1 MTNRDST
8 ISRAALRLR
17 FLGEA
22 KASSAQPSGGQ
33 SLGGKVGV
41 RPPGIG
47 LKAGIGFKDS
57 IESAAIRESMSSASP
72 ITPTI
77 LTAPGGALGDIEDT
91 LRRNVAVLSD
101 GTFYIHTASIN
112 DPQAR
117 SLTDRARRLG
127 IALKEPEAVE
137 LSLIRE
143 LYGTAAVRSID
154 NAEGIKARFVAMI
167 DEAVTFRTSDIQIKL
182 NEEQGLAEVR
192 FQIDGFLSGV
202 VEEFHHDEVEALIT
216 TAFYYGDNG
225 DATPNP
231 SKNQKVTV
239 NKRHKLPPGVFSL
252 RLHFAK
258 LASGRHLNIRIL
270 YEKLAALG
278 LPPEIERTLLYVQTL
293 GKGLLTIGAPTEHG
307 KSTTLTLWLADLLDS
322 HGGKLTVASVD
333 DPPEG
338 LDPRIIYFPVHDTG
352 GGDEV
357 DSFTEALK
365 ASLRIAPHVVR
376 VGECREGPPA
386 RMAFDAANTGKLVST
401 TIHCAGVLNIPSR
414 YEELGVPP
422 LLAFSAERHACWY
435 SQRLVP
441 RLCPG
446 CKRRLPEAARE
457 DARLDVL
464 RERFEDA
471 LGNLARHLYA
481 RGTGCDNCLKRS
493 SKIGIAGI
501 KGRQLIAE
509 ILIPDQS
516 ICDLLRNRRY
526 EEARRQWL
534 AERGG
539 RSMALT
545 GYSYLLAGAIGVQEW
560 VSYVSSAEDLKSDLV
575 LAAEAGPKR

>member
-1 MTNRDST
+1 MIVAENT
-8 ISRAALRLR
+8 IARAGLRLR
-17 FLGEA
+17 L
-22 KASSAQPSGGQ
+22 
-33 SLGGKVGV
+33 LGGPKAAAAQRAAG
-41 RPPGIG
+41 RQG
-47 LKAGIGFKDS
+47 LAFKD
-57 IESAAIRESMSSASP
+57 AAIPDPRTER
-72 ITPTI
+72 TPDRVPSLKTEI
-77 LTAPGGALGDIEDT
+77 LTAPGGPLGDIEDS

-101 GTFYIHTASIN
+101 GSFYIHSAAIS
-112 DPQAR
+112 DPEAR
-117 SLTDRARRLG
+117 SLKDRARRLG
-127 IALKEPEAVE
+127 IVLRDPEPVE
-137 LSLIRE
+137 LSVIRE
-143 LYGTAAVRSID
+143 LYGTAAARSID

-167 DEAVTFRTSDIQIKL
+167 NEAVAYRTSDIQVKL
-182 NEEQGLAEVR
+182 NEEQGSAEVR

-258 LASGRHLNIRIL
+258 LASGRHLNIRII
-270 YEKLAALG
+270 YEKLAVSGQGLSALG

-307 KSTTLTLWLADLLDS
+307 KSTTLTLWLGDLLDS
-322 HGGKLTVASVD
+322 RGGKLTVASVD

-338 LDPRIIYFPVHDTG
+338 LDPRIIYFPVSDG
-352 GGDEV
+352 GGNEV

-414 YEELGVPP
+414 YEELGVPT
-422 LLAFSAERHACWY
+422 LLAYSAERHACWY

-441 RLCPG
+441 KLCLG
-446 CKRRLPEAARE
+446 CRRELAQVARE
-457 DARLDVL
+457 DTRLDVL
-464 RERFEDA
+464 LERFERA
-471 LGNLARHLYA
+471 LGGDLDNLFA
-481 RGTGCDNCLKRS
+481 RGPGCELCLRKS
-493 SKIGIAGI
+493 GKIGIAGI
-501 KGRQLIAE
+501 KGRQLLGE
-509 ILIPDQS
+509 ILIPDQR

-526 EEARRQWL
+526 EEARRIWL
-534 AERGG
+534 VDMSG
-539 RSMALT
+539 RSMALV
-545 GYSYLLAGAIGVQEW
+545 GYPYLLGGDIGVQEW
-560 VSYVSSAEDLKSDLV
+560 VSYVSSAEELSSDLA
-575 LAAEAGPKR
+575 LAAAAGPRE

>member
-1 MTNRDST
+1 MSAIENT
-8 ISRAALRLR
+8 ISRAGFRLR
-17 FLGEA
+17 FLGRT
-22 KASSAQPSGGQ
+22 KATAIGGRGVTFKDAPAPVPQPERNL
-33 SLGGKVGV
+33 SLG
-41 RPPGIG
+41 PSAP
-47 LKAGIGFKDS
+47 LKT
-57 IESAAIRESMSSASP
+57 E
-72 ITPTI
+72 I
-77 LTAPGGALGDIEDT
+77 LTAPGGALGDIEDA

-101 GTFYIHTASIN
+101 GTFYIHSAVIS

-127 IALKEPEAVE
+127 INLKEPEPVE
-137 LSLIRE
+137 LSVIRE
-143 LYGTAAVRSID
+143 LYGTAATKRID

-167 DEAVTFRTSDIQIKL
+167 EEAVAFRTSDIQVKL
-182 NEEQGLAEVR
+182 NEEQGSAEVR

-202 VEEFHHDEVEALIT
+202 VEEFHHDELEALIT

-258 LASGRHLNIRIL
+258 LASGRHLNIRVI
-270 YEKLAALG
+270 YEKLAVSGQGLSALG
-278 LPPEIERTLLYVQTL
+278 LPREIERTLLYVQTL

-307 KSTTLTLWLADLLDS
+307 KSTTLTVWLGDLLDS
-322 HGGKLTVASVD
+322 RGGKLTVASVD

-338 LDPRIIYFPVHDTG
+338 LDPRIIYFPVSDG

-414 YEELGVPP
+414 YEELGVPT
-422 LLAFSAERHACWY
+422 LLAYSAERHACWY

-441 RLCPG
+441 KLCPG
-446 CKRRLPEAARE
+446 CRRLLSEAAKK

-464 RERFEDA
+464 RERFEGA
-471 LGNLARHLYA
+471 LGQAAGDLYA
-481 RGTGCDNCLKRS
+481 RGPGCDNCLKRS
-493 SKIGIAGI
+493 AKIGIAGI
-501 KGRQLIAE
+501 KGRQLIGE
-509 ILIPDQS
+509 TLIPDQR
-516 ICDLLRNRRY
+516 ICDLLRNRQH
-526 EEARRQWL
+526 EDARRTWL
-534 AERGG
+534 VDTGG
-539 RSMALT
+539 RSMALV
-545 GYSYLLAGAIGVQEW
+545 GYPYLLRGDIGVQEW
-560 VSYVSSAEDLKSDLV
+560 VSYVASAEDLKCDLA
-575 LAAEAGPKR
+575 LAAQTGPRP

>member
-1 MTNRDST
+1 MTVASNM
-8 ISRAALRLR
+8 IARAGFQLRL
-17 FLGEA
+17 LGA
-22 KASSAQPSGGQ
+22 SKASPNPLAAGRQ
-33 SLGGKVGV
+33 GV
-41 RPPGIG
+41 T
-47 LKAGIGFKDS
+47 FKDAA
-57 IESAAIRESMSSASP
+57 SAPLRAERTL
-72 ITPTI
+72 TPDATAKVEI

-101 GTFYIHTASIN
+101 GTFYIHSAAIS
-112 DPQAR
+112 DPRAR
-117 SLTDRARRLG
+117 SLKDRARRLG
-127 IALKEPEAVE
+127 IALKDPEPVE
-137 LSLIRE
+137 LSVIRD

-167 DEAVTFRTSDIQIKL
+167 NEAVSFRTSDIQVKL
-182 NEEQGLAEVR
+182 NEEQGSAEVR

-202 VEEFHHDEVEALIT
+202 VEEFHHDELEALIT

-239 NKRHKLPPGVFSL
+239 NKRHKLPPGIFSL

-258 LASGRHLNIRIL
+258 LASGRHLNIRII
-270 YEKLAALG
+270 YEKLAVSGQGLSALG

-307 KSTTLTLWLADLLDS
+307 KSTTLTIWLGDLLDS
-322 HGGKLTVASVD
+322 RGGKLTVASVD

-338 LDPRIIYFPVHDTG
+338 LDPRIIYFPVSDG
-352 GGDEV
+352 GGNEV

-414 YEELGVPP
+414 YEELGVPT
-422 LLAFSAERHACWY
+422 LLAYSAERHACWY

-441 RLCPG
+441 KLCRG
-446 CKRRLPEAARE
+446 CRQTLSDAARA
-457 DARLDVL
+457 DQRLDVL
-464 RERFEDA
+464 LERFVGA
-471 LGNLARHLYA
+471 LGRDVGNLYA
-481 RGTGCDNCLKRS
+481 RGAGCESCLGKS
-493 SKIGIAGI
+493 AKIGIAGI
-501 KGRQLIAE
+501 KGRRLIGE
-509 ILIPDQS
+509 ILIPDQR
-516 ICDLLRNRRY
+516 ICDLLRNRQY
-526 EEARRQWL
+526 DDARRVWL
-534 AERGG
+534 VEIGG
-539 RSMALT
+539 QSMAVV
-545 GYSYLLAGAIGVQEW
+545 GYPYLLAGDIGVQEW
-560 VSYVSSAEDLKSDLV
+560 VSYVSSAEDLKSDLA
-575 LAAEAGPKR
+575 LAAAAGSKP

>member
-1 MTNRDST
+1 MTMAENT
-8 ISRAALRLR
+8 ISRARFRLRL
-17 FLGEA
+17 
-22 KASSAQPSGGQ
+22 
-33 SLGGKVGV
+33 
-41 RPPGIG
+41 PGAARI
-47 LKAGIGFKDS
+47 AADARQGISFKDAAARG
-57 IESAAIRESMSSASP
+57 ERTSAHVASAKLE
-72 ITPTI
+72 I
-77 LTAPGGALGDIEDT
+77 LTAPGGPLGDIEET

-101 GTFYIHTASIN
+101 GTFYIHIPVFS

-117 SLTDRARRLG
+117 SLKDRARRQG

-137 LSLIRE
+137 LSVIRE
-143 LYGTAAVRSID
+143 LYGTAATKRID

-167 DEAVTFRTSDIQIKL
+167 EEAVAHRTSDIQVKL
-182 NEEQGLAEVR
+182 NEEQGSAEVR

-258 LASGRHLNIRIL
+258 LASGRHLNIRIV
-270 YEKLAALG
+270 YEKLAVSGQGLRALG
-278 LPPEIERTLLYVQTL
+278 LPSEIERTLLYVQTL

-307 KSTTLTLWLADLLDS
+307 KSTTLTIWLGDLLDS
-322 HGGKLTVASVD
+322 RDGKLTVASVD

-338 LDPRIIYFPVHDTG
+338 LDPRIIYFPVSDG
-352 GGDEV
+352 AGDET

-414 YEELGVPP
+414 YEELGVPS
-422 LLAFSAERHACWY
+422 LLAYSAERHACWY

-441 RLCPG
+441 KLCAV
-446 CKRRLPEAARE
+446 CRRKLKDAARE

-464 RERFEDA
+464 RERFEQA
-471 LGNLARHLYA
+471 LGEKAGHLYA
-481 RGTGCDNCLKRS
+481 RGAGCENCLRKS

-501 KGRQLIAE
+501 KGRQLVGE
-509 ILIPDQS
+509 ILIPDKRV
-516 ICDLLRNRRY
+516 CDLLRNRQH
-526 EEARRQWL
+526 EDARRIWL
-534 AERGG
+534 AEMGG
-539 RSMALT
+539 SSMAIV
-545 GYSYLLAGAIGVQEW
+545 GYPYLLSGIIGVQEW
-560 VSYVSSAEDLKSDLV
+560 VSYVGSAEDLKGDLS
-575 LAAEAGPKR
+575 LRGQSGLSP

>member
-1 MTNRDST
+1 MTMADST
-8 ISRAALRLR
+8 ISRAAFRLRLR
-17 FLGEA
+17 GGA
-22 KASSAQPSGGQ
+22 RASSAQPDCARQ
-33 SLGGKVGV
+33 
-41 RPPGIG
+41 GI
-47 LKAGIGFKDS
+47 AFKDT
-57 IESAAIRESMSSASP
+57 AAPGDPGPGKLSSEKVE
-72 ITPTI
+72 I
-77 LTAPGGALGDIEDT
+77 LTAPGGPLGDIEDS
-91 LRRNVAVLSD
+91 LRRNVAALTD
-101 GTFYIHTASIN
+101 GTFYIHAPVFS

-117 SLTDRARRLG
+117 SLKDRARRQG
-127 IALKEPEAVE
+127 IVLKEPEAVD
-137 LSLIRE
+137 LSVIRE
-143 LYGTAAVRSID
+143 LYGTAATRRID

-167 DEAVTFRTSDIQIKL
+167 EEAVAHRTSDIQVKL
-182 NEEQGLAEVR
+182 NQEQRSAEVR

-258 LASGRHLNIRIL
+258 LASGRHLNIRIV
-270 YEKLAALG
+270 YEKLAVSGQGLRALG
-278 LPPEIERTLLYVQTL
+278 LPSEIERTLLYVQTL

-307 KSTTLTLWLADLLDS
+307 KSTTLTIWLGDLLDS
-322 HGGKLTVASVD
+322 RDGKLTVASVD

-338 LDPRIIYFPVHDTG
+338 LDPRIIYFPVSDG
-352 GGDEV
+352 AGDEV

-414 YEELGVPP
+414 YEELGVPS
-422 LLAFSAERHACWY
+422 LLAYSAERHACWY

-441 RLCPG
+441 KLCPV
-446 CKRRLPEAARE
+446 CRRKLTDAARE
-457 DARLDVL
+457 NDRLDVL
-464 RERFEDA
+464 RERFEQA
-471 LGNLARHLYA
+471 LGENIHHVYA
-481 RGTGCDNCLKRS
+481 RGAGCENCLRKS

-501 KGRQLIAE
+501 KGRQLVGE
-509 ILIPDQS
+509 ILIPDKR
-516 ICDLLRNRRY
+516 ICDLLRNRQH
-526 EEARRQWL
+526 EDARRAWL
-534 AERGG
+534 AEMGG
-539 RSMALT
+539 SSMAIV
-545 GYSYLLAGAIGVQEW
+545 GYRYLLSGIIGVQEW
-560 VSYVSSAEDLKSDLV
+560 VSYVGSAEDLKFDLGLRAQSGV
-575 LAAEAGPKR
+575 GP